1 MCGRFTQV
9 ASWSQVLAFS
19 QPLNLLLPAEEIEPE
34 YNIAP
39 SQAAWTLVAYPDG
52 GEARRMR
59 WGLLPHWAKDA
70 KLAWSTFNARV
81 ETASVKPAFRAAWK
95 ARRCLVPASGYY
107 EWRQEGDIKQPYYIH
122 AAHGPLLMFAGLWE
136 PARAD
141 RPETFSILT
150 RAAEGPVAELHA
162 RMPLMLEPTFL
173 HDWLHGSVQQAAAMA
188 VAAATPALKFHLV
201 DRAVGNPRSQGPR
214 LVEPV

>member
-9 ASWSQVLAFS
+9 ASWSDVLAFS
-19 QPLNLLLPAEEIEPE
+19 QPMNLLLPRGEPE
-34 YNIAP
+34 PHYNIAP
-39 SQAAWTLVAYPDG
+39 SQPAWTIVAYPDG
-52 GEARRMR
+52 GEARLMR

-81 ETASVKPAFRAAWK
+81 ETAATKPAFRAAWK
-95 ARRCLVPASGYY
+95 ERRCLVPASGYY
-107 EWRQEGDIKQPYYIH
+107 EWRQEGEIKQPYYIH
-122 AAHGPLLMFAGLWE
+122 AVGRPLLMFAGLWE
-136 PARAD
+136 PARDD

-150 RAAEGPVAELHA
+150 REAEGPVKELHA
-162 RMPLMLEPTFL
+162 RMPLMLDSEFL
-173 HDWLHGSVQQAAAMA
+173 HDWLHGSTQQAGAMA
-188 VAAATPALKFHLV
+188 VAAAPPKLRFHSV